1 MKLTRSVG
9 YAVGI
14 LLRVQGAVTEGP
26 MTADS
31 ISQGCKFPPRFLYR
45 VLRRLV
51 DAGLLQGISGPRGGY
66 TLAKASRQIRL
77 LEIVQAVEE
86 GASGGGLVP
95 VNRQQKPAIE
105 FVNGLCERSARQMQN
120 QLAKV
125 TLAELAALCKPAKR
139 APGKDGGRKK
149 SATRKAPGRKVR
161 SEK

>member
-1 MKLTRSVG
+1 
-9 YAVGI
+9 
-14 LLRVQGAVTEGP
+14 

-66 TLAKASRQIRL
+66 TLAKAARQVRL

-86 GASGGGLVP
+86 GAAGGGLEP
-95 VNRQQKPAIE
+95 VNRQQKPAIDY
-105 FVNGLCERSARQMQN
+105 VNDLCERSALQMQN

-125 TLAELAALCKPAKR
+125 TLAQLAGLCKPAKR
-139 APGKDGGRKK
+139 TPRKAAGRKK
-149 SATRKAPGRKVR
+149 TARKARV
-161 SEK
+161 EK